1 MADRGL
7 DMILLG
13 REGEYELSEQT
24 IAALRYAYPDKNVDR
39 ELALMH
45 LWLLSNAAR
54 RPVLLLKF
62 VKAWLKRAKAYN
74 PTKEARRANIAG
86 LCGWNHTPSVDD
98 AIVRPPSLGVWES
111 DGEHVGGVPPSGH
124 H

>member
-1 MADRGL
+1 
-7 DMILLG
+7 MILLG
-13 REGEYELSEQT
+13 KMGEFEISDQLIESLQA
-24 IAALRYAYPDKNVDR
+24 IYPVDVR
-39 ELALMH
+39 IELAKMDV
-45 LWLLSNAAR
+45 WLNCNAAR
-54 RPVLLLKF
+54 RPVRVLKF